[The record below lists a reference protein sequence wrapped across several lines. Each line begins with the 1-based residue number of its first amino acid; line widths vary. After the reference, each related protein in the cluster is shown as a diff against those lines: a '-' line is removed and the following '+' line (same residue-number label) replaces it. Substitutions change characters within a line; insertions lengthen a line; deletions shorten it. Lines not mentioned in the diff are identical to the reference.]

1 MNYHQLKEFLLHQM
15 RMSHIYQPVMIKC
28 LLQRGGAAEDVTIAR
43 DLLQYDPSQLEYYQ
57 QITNNMVGK
66 VLRNRLVVEKEMKH
80 YRLTAFNGLDKSE
93 IADLI
98 AICETK
104 IDDYIAKRGDA
115 IWQHR
120 KKTRGY
126 ISGTIRYKVLK
137 RAQFRCELC
146 GIAASEKALEV
157 DHILPVNLGGKDE
170 EDNYQALCYSCNAM
184 KRDTDAT
191 DFRNIREQYD
201 HREKDCIFCL
211 MESKRIVSENNL
223 AFLIYDQYPVSDLHC
238 LVIPKRHTS
247 DYFSISQP
255 EINAVNR
262 LVQEGRELILERDKT
277 VLGFNLGLNCGE
289 AAGQTVM
296 HTHLHLIPRRAGDT
310 TVARGGVRNV
320 IAGKG
325 DYLL

>member
-1 MNYHQLKEFLLHQM
+1 M

-28 LLQRGGAAEDVTIAR
+28 LLQEGGIAEDITIAR

-66 VLRNRLVVEKEMKH
+66 VLRNRQVVEKEKKH
-80 YRLTAFNGLDKSE
+80 YLLTGFEHLHKNE
-93 IADLI
+93 IADLVT
-98 AICETK
+98 ICEKK
-104 IDDYIAKRGDA
+104 IDEYIAKRGDA

-120 KKTRGY
+120 KKSRGY
-126 ISGTIRYKVLK
+126 ISGTARYKVLK

-146 GIAASEKALEV
+146 GISASEKALEV

-191 DFRNIREQYD
+191 DFREIKDQYE

-211 MESKRIVSENNL
+211 IEKKRIVSENNL
-223 AFLIYDQYPVSDLHC
+223 AFLVYDQYPVSDLHC
-238 LVIPKRHTS
+238 LVIPKRHTA

-262 LVQEGRELILERDKT
+262 LVQDGREMILKRDKT

-296 HTHLHLIPRRAGDT
+296 HTHLHLIPRREGDT
-310 TVARGGVRNV
+310 PTVRGGVRNV

-325 DYLL
+325 HY